1 MYMIDVIVHMYHLL
15 STYSL
20 ISYKIFVPRYVVER
34 ISFFFEH
41 VKKISKYC

>member
-1 MYMIDVIVHMYHLL
+1 MNVYDVIVHMYHEL

-34 ISFFFEH
+34 TSFFFEH